1 MIRIAGINLNN
12 TKRVTHG
19 LTDIFGIGLTTAQ
32 KIVKVCK
39 INGDPKLSE
48 LTDQQIDQLRAYIDK
63 NIRVEG
69 DARVLITHNIK
80 RLRDIGTYRGLRHAA
95 HLPVRGQRTKT
106 NARTRKGPKVT
117 MGSGR
122 KKAAAKT

>member
-1 MIRIAGINLNN
+1 MVRIAGINLKDS
-12 TKRVTHG
+12 KRVTRA
-19 LTDIFGIGLTTAQ
+19 LTDIYGIGLTTAQ
-32 KIVKVCK
+32 KIVATCK
-39 INGDPKLSE
+39 LTGDPLTKD
-48 LTDQQIDQLRAYIDK
+48 LTDSEVEKLRTYIDK
-63 NIRVEG
+63 NVRVEG
-69 DARVLITHNIK
+69 DARVVITRNIK

-122 KKAAAKT
+122 KKASDKT

>member
-1 MIRIAGINLNN
+1 MVRIAGINLNN
-12 TKRVTHG
+12 DKRITRA
-19 LTDIFGIGLTTAQ
+19 LTDIYGIGLTTAQ
-32 KIVKVCK
+32 KVIAACK
-39 INGDPKLSE
+39 IDADPKTKD
-48 LTDQQIDQLRAYIDK
+48 LTDAEVEKLRSYIDK

-69 DARVLITHNIK
+69 DARVIVTRNIK

-95 HLPVRGQRTKT
+95 HLPVHGQRTKT

>member
-1 MIRIAGINLNN
+1 MVRIAGINLDND
-12 TKRVTHG
+12 KRIITA
-19 LTDIFGIGLTTAQ
+19 LTAIYGIGPTTAQ
-32 KIVKVCK
+32 SIVESCK
-39 INGDPKLSE
+39 IQNNPKTKD
-48 LTDQQIDQLRAYIDK
+48 LTDDEVERLRVYIDK
-63 NIRVEG
+63 NVSVES
-69 DARVLITHNIK
+69 DARVLVTRNIK
-80 RLRDIGTYRGLRHAA
+80 RLRDIAAFRGLRHAA

>member
-1 MIRIAGINLNN
+1 MVRIAGINLDND
-12 TKRVTHG
+12 KRITRA
-19 LTDIFGIGLTTAQ
+19 LTGIYGIGLTTAQ
-32 KIVKVCK
+32 KIVAVCK
-39 INGDPKLSE
+39 ISNDPKTKD
-48 LTDQQIDQLRAYIDK
+48 LTETEVEKLRAYIDK

-69 DARVLITHNIK
+69 DARVIVTRNIK

-95 HLPVRGQRTKT
+95 HLPVHGQRTKT

>member
-1 MIRIAGINLNN
+1 MIRIAGINLNDN
-12 TKRVTHG
+12 KRITRA
-19 LTDIFGIGLTTAQ
+19 LTDIYGIGLTTAQ
-32 KIVKVCK
+32 TIVDACK
-39 INGDPKLSE
+39 ISANPKTKE
-48 LTDQQIDQLRAYIDK
+48 LTDAEVEKLRSYIDK

-69 DARVLITHNIK
+69 DARVIVTRNIK
-80 RLRDIGTYRGLRHAA
+80 RLRDIGSYRGSRHAA
-95 HLPVRGQRTKT
+95 HLPVHGQRTKT